1 MVSTFWVRM
10 NALFPRGG
18 WEGRGEGKE
27 GWENGGGVIGEPP
40 PFSHATRLKG
50 SRRNGTSHYTG
61 EEIEKE
67 DIYVSKKKGVS
78 K

>member
-1 MVSTFWVRM
+1 MLSFHVGAGKV
-10 NALFPRGG
+10 GG
-18 WEGRGEGKE
+18 REGGVGE
-27 GWENGGGVIGEPP
+27 WGGVIEEPP

-67 DIYVSKKKGVS
+67 DIYVSKKKVS

>member
-1 MVSTFWVRM
+1 M
-10 NALFPRGG
+10 
-18 WEGRGEGKE
+18 GK
-27 GWENGGGVIGEPP
+27 WGGVIEEPP

-67 DIYVSKKKGVS
+67 DIYVSKKKRFQNKKNKKKVVGKKRILFFFFERGV
-78 K
+78 KVVC